1 MWINRK
7 ALLQEREAA
16 AQAIAAQKELI
27 AGQEQAIKGLRGY
40 MQIKEEMLFDSIDY
54 LIASLREY
62 MPAEKDVPRN
72 EEPAEWY
79 RAVNAIF
86 LAEKRVREIKESR

>member
-7 ALLQEREAA
+7 ALLQERETA
-16 AQAIAAQKELI
+16 AQAIAAQKDLI
-27 AGQEQAIKGLRGY
+27 SGQEQALKGLRAY
-40 MQIKEEMLFDSIDY
+40 SEIKEALLIDSIDY
-54 LIASLREY
+54 LVASLREY